1 MENLVPVVVKNED
14 GSCVVAFPDGVQLVT
29 ANLDGAAQVVDYYL
43 RAEERESRNQIG
55 FIPAME
61 RTRNENR

>member
-29 ANLDGAAQVVDYYL
+29 ANLDGATQVVDYYF
-43 RAEERESRNQIG
+43 RAEEKEGRNRIG
-55 FIPAME
+55 FVAAME
-61 RTRNENR
+61 RANCA